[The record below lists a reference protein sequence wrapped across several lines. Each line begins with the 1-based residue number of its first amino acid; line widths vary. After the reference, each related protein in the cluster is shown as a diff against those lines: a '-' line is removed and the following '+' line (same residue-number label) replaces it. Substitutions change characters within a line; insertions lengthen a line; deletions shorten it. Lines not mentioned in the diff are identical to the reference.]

1 MFELVKDLLGLT
13 LVDPRAA
20 ARKVI
25 ALDYDA
31 ATLATIASLLIVVAA
46 MLSTLFSPGIDPAD
60 ESFMGLL
67 ARNPLV
73 VALLEIVVFVIV
85 AIALWKAGGIF
96 GGTGTFGEVL
106 SVATWNQMISLVVQI
121 FLILLILFIPPL
133 VGPVFLL
140 TFALRIY
147 VFVVSLQVAHD
158 FDNIF
163 VTAGVIL
170 LSLMGV
176 LFVAGIVA
184 MVFGLYPQGAVP

>member
-96 GGTGTFGEVL
+96 GGTGTFDEVL

-140 TFALRIY
+140 TFAWRIY

-184 MVFGLYPQGAVP
+184 RVFGLYPQGAVP

>member
-96 GGTGTFGEVL
+96 GGTGTFDEVL

-140 TFALRIY
+140 TFAWRIY

>member
-73 VALLEIVVFVIV
+73 VALLEVVVFVIV

-96 GGTGTFGEVL
+96 GGTGTFDEVL

-140 TFALRIY
+140 TFAWRIY

>member
-140 TFALRIY
+140 TFAWRIY